1 MEVNSIADLI
11 TAVAVASLPI
21 ITAYMAKWLK
31 SNHRTAALIAILPTL
46 AKDAVVAMQQL
57 GVTKAIEGVAK
68 KTRAVQIVA
77 KALSDLGFNETNE
90 ATLANAVESA
100 YAQLKADGT
109 LDAYPQATKPDDKQE
124 EIAKA
129 EATLTSL
136 KEQEAAAQ
144 QHLDNLRGGAGA
156 NEETQ
161 A

>member
-1 MEVNSIADLI
+1 MEVNSIADVI

-21 ITAYMAKWLK
+21 IITYLSKWLK
-31 SNHRTAALIAILPTL
+31 GNKQAETLVSVLPTL
-46 AKDAVVAMQQL
+46 AKDAVVAMQKL
-57 GVTKAIEGVAK
+57 GVTEAIEGEVK
-68 KTRAVQIVA
+68 KSHAAQIV
-77 KALSDLGFNETNE
+77 KQALANLGFTNTDE
-90 ATLANAVESA
+90 ATLQNAIEAA

-109 LDAYPQATKPDDKQE
+109 LDAYPQASKTDDKQA

-129 EATLTSL
+129 EAELAKL

-144 QHLDNLRGGAGA
+144 KQVDDLKGET

>member
-1 MEVNSIADLI
+1 MEINSIADVI

-21 ITAYMAKWLK
+21 IITYLSKRLK
-31 SNHRTAALIAILPTL
+31 GNRTAETIVSILPTL

-57 GVTKAIEGVAK
+57 GVEKAIEGEVK
-68 KTRAVQIVA
+68 KSYAVQIVA

-109 LDAYPQATKPDDKQE
+109 LDAYPQAKPTDDTQA

-129 EATLTSL
+129 EAALASL
-136 KEQEAAAQ
+136 KEQEATAQ
-144 QHLDNLRGGAGA
+144 KQLDALKGAQ
-156 NEETQ
+156 N
-161 A
+161 

>member
-1 MEVNSIADLI
+1 MEINSIANVI

-21 ITAYMAKWLK
+21 ITAYMSKWLK
-31 SNHRTAALIAILPTL
+31 LSHKATSLIAILPTL

-57 GVTKAIEGVAK
+57 GVEKAIEGVAK

-100 YAQLKADGT
+100 YAKLKADGT
-109 LDAYPQATKPDDKQE
+109 LDAYPQTKPADDTQAK
-124 EIAKA
+124 IAEV
-129 EATLTSL
+129 EAALASL
-136 KEQEAAAQ
+136 KEQEATAQ
-144 QHLDNLRGGAGA
+144 KQLDALQGGT